1 MLPIVLEGYTGSTAP
16 LSAGSMKQPQAEAE
30 EKNPEATAKASEATA
45 PGSTESGSGRSL
57 NDDASSATPPNKEA
71 TPGAPQHISEST
83 TPSTQPGGSSED
95 GGVAVDEEE
104 KKLPPPSKEKADQK
118 GGEREGEAQQQQ
130 QQQHGEGGVVSWM
143 YLDGINPIQHGP
155 VAEGVMLKLLRAGTA
170 HKDMM
175 AWSQGMKEWQPLGQ
189 VREDAPCLLSHRKAN
204 FLEFFEYETV

>member
-1 MLPIVLEGYTGSTAP
+1 MLPIVLEGDTASTAT
-16 LSAGSMKQPQAEAE
+16 LGAGSMKQPQAEAE

-45 PGSTESGSGRSL
+45 PGSTESGAGRSL
-57 NDDASSATPPNKEA
+57 NDDAFSATPQNKEA
-71 TPGAPQHISEST
+71 TPGAPQHNSDST

-95 GGVAVDEEE
+95 GVVAGDEEE
-104 KKLPPPSKEKADQK
+104 KKLPPPSKEKADRK

-189 VREDAPCLLSHRKAN
+189 VREREGAPSLISHREAN
-204 FLEFFEYETV
+204 FPEIFE